1 MRYCSPVS
9 SSGAAPS
16 GTDALAD
23 CTACATGKFAT
34 GGDACQYCAVGYE
47 ATTTGLSA
55 CVLCLGGKS
64 ANASSNNHP
73 CTACVAGEFAAPGDP
88 LGCQKCPAG
97 KAGATT
103 VAGGQDSSAD
113 CVPCLAGKFT
123 ASPGLT
129 ACATCATAK
138 YAAAGSTV
146 CTSMCA

>member
-1 MRYCSPVS
+1 M
-9 SSGAAPS
+9 
-16 GTDALAD
+16 
-23 CTACATGKFAT
+23 CAVGKYAT

-55 CVLCLGGKS
+55 CVQCIGGKS
-64 ANASSNNHP
+64 ANASAASSNSHL

-103 VAGGQDSSAD
+103 VAGGQDSSED
-113 CVPCLAGKFT
+113 CVPCSPETPTSAGKFT